1 MVSKEFKEI
10 LADFLL
16 ENRLSQTAFA
26 ERIGVKQGQVS
37 EWLHGK
43 AKPGYDI
50 LKKIAVVFGVSGDC
64 LLGIG
69 DGF

>member
-26 ERIGVKQGQVS
+26 KRIEIKQGQVS
-37 EWLHGK
+37 EWLRGK

-50 LKKIAVVFGVSGDC
+50 LKKIAVAFGVPADY
-64 LLGIG
+64 LLGISE
-69 DGF
+69 GF